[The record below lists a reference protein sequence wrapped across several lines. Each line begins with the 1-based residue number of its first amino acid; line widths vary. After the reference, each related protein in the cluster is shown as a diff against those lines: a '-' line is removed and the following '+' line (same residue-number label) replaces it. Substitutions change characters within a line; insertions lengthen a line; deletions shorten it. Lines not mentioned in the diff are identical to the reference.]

1 MSLRAYITI
10 GALLATAAT
19 SYFALSEWKDDLRA
33 EGRAEVQAEWDA
45 VTTIANENAREL
57 ERMNFKSKENAL
69 ENQKKSLAQTAE
81 LNERIH
87 VVTVSVRDEAAAAV
101 ETARVNPAACPDTAA
116 TLGELFA
123 ECRAGYAAMG
133 RAAQGH
139 ATDVKALTESWPI
152 CQK

>member
-1 MSLRAYITI
+1 MNPLSLVKF
-10 GALLATAAT
+10 GVVALLVTIAFVTLQA
-19 SYFALSEWKDDLRA
+19 WKSDLRA
-33 EGRAEVQAEWDA
+33 KGRAEVQAKWDA
-45 VTTIANENAREL
+45 STAMANENAREL

-69 ENQKKSLAQTAE
+69 ENQKKELARTAAID
-81 LNERIH
+81 ERIH

-101 ETARVNPAACPDTAA
+101 NAARADPAACPDTAA

-123 ECRAGYAAMG
+123 ECRAGYEAMG

-139 ATDVKALTESWPI
+139 ATDVKALMESWPQ